1 MNEFHEAMDFLAS
14 TSRRL
19 RFGRLSR
26 EPLRL
31 LRLEWK
37 ESTVECD
44 WLMRPP
50 DPWDKFLSTELS
62 DKHVSIQAL
71 RDALLLREMVFKA
84 FPRTENAELRMFR
97 QRIDGDVEI
106 LLSGSVSRSD
116 QVLQRVPSVAM
127 RARMAGF
134 RFSMAQGVLES
145 IQTTTLGCIQPG
157 G

>member
-1 MNEFHEAMDFLAS
+1 MIEFHEAMDFLGSAC
-14 TSRRL
+14 RRL
-19 RFGRLSR
+19 RFGKLSR

-44 WLMRPP
+44 WLMRPA
-50 DPWDKFLSTELS
+50 DSWDRFLGTDIA

-71 RDALLLREMVFKA
+71 RDALLLREMIFKA
-84 FPRTENAELRMFR
+84 FPRTEHAELRMFR
-97 QRIDGDVEI
+97 QNPDGGLEVM
-106 LLSGSVSRSD
+106 LTGSVSRSD

-145 IQTTTLGCIQPG
+145 MQSTTLGCI
-157 G
+157 